1 MEDKSIYYF
10 AKNELYPEDYDIEK
24 IGIRGKRAIELA
36 KLLMPIVPSVVI
48 NSDIA
53 DKLNEIRI
61 IDKLKELFKK
71 FEDEVDKKFDNVDN
85 PSMLKIV
92 MSPSLEISETI
103 NIHSIGLTDN
113 TIEGFIKNVG
123 EEFAYHEYVKI
134 LLNNTINIL
143 IKASKEQDQKEL
155 TKYNNLL
162 KEINSST
169 NLESYKLII
178 QSAKKILPEEF
189 FRNGY
194 FQLDFLLKKYVD
206 IFNKEEMN
214 DNDTAI
220 IIQPIV
226 YGNYGEDCYSGRFFT
241 RNILTGDS
249 NIQGVFNKNVF
260 DLNYGKNEQ
269 EINKLDKKYLEMLV
283 KIASD
288 IECHYKEIRDIKF
301 IIEKSKLWIIDQS
314 SVLKKSAKAEIR
326 SLLNLLDKG
335 VIDEKFIIK
344 KITPNHISELLHPIV
359 DSNSAKNFKSIP
371 KGISGSP
378 GAGKGRIYFTSEGL
392 LEANRQ
398 AISQGKDASVI
409 LCLPAT
415 YAEDVKAIEVA
426 NGVIS
431 SEGGYSA
438 HASVVAR
445 QYGKSSLVNPKLKI
459 DVNKREMS
467 LGDIVVKEGD
477 YVTLDVPYYGE
488 PRIILGNVDL
498 INPEPEGSGLLE
510 LLEIIKK
517 NIKDFKVLGNADTP
531 KDAKLVKM
539 FGGEGIGLCRTEHMF
554 FGEDRINV
562 FREMI
567 ISGNVN
573 DRKKALEKIKEF
585 QKKDFYEIFKIIHP
599 YPITVRL
606 LDAPL
611 HEFLP
616 HTVEEMDKFISH
628 LTKNNS
634 KAQRS
639 DIAFK
644 CDALSE
650 VNPMLGHRGCR
661 IAVTFPEIYET
672 QVNAIFEAA
681 YKLQS
686 ENIDVKID
694 IMIPLIMN
702 PEELKFLKHGKKIE
716 GKYIKGILQIEDEL
730 REKMKIKK
738 PLDYTIG
745 VMIELPAAALL
756 AGEISKYAEF
766 FSFGTNDL
774 TQTTHGISRDDFN
787 VFLPDYSQFDLIDS
801 NPFKILTEP
810 VKEMIQIALARGRIT
825 RPDLKV
831 GLCGEQGADPKNIEF
846 LRNIGINYVS
856 CSSYSIPIAK
866 LRIAQLE
873 IEK

>member
-10 AKNELYPEDYDIEK
+10 SKNELYPDDYDMEK

-36 KLLMPIVPSVVI
+36 KLLMPIVPSIVI

-53 DKLNEIRI
+53 DKLNEIKI
-61 IDKLKELFKK
+61 VDKLKDFFKK
-71 FEDEVDKKFDNVDN
+71 FEEEIDKKFDNSDN

-103 NIHSIGLTDN
+103 NIHAIGLTDN
-113 TIEGFIKNVG
+113 TINGFIKNVG
-123 EEFAYHEYVKI
+123 EEFAYHEYAKI

-143 IKASKEQDQKEL
+143 IKASKDDKESS
-155 TKYNNLL
+155 KYNNLI
-162 KEINSST
+162 KDINSS
-169 NLESYKLII
+169 NNIDSYKNII
-178 QSAKKILPEEF
+178 QNAKKILPKEF
-189 FRNGY
+189 FSDGY

-206 IFNKEEMN
+206 ILNNEEMN

-226 YGNYGEDCYSGRFFT
+226 YGNYGEDCYSGKFYT
-241 RNILTGDS
+241 RNILSGDIE
-249 NIQGVFNKNVF
+249 IQGVFNKNVF
-260 DLNYGKNEQ
+260 DLIYGKNEQ

-301 IIEKSKLWIIDQS
+301 IIEKGKLWIIDQS
-314 SVLKKSAKAEIR
+314 SVLKKSAKAEIKC
-326 SLLNLLDKG
+326 LLNLLGRDA
-335 VIDEKFIIK
+335 IDEKFLIK
-344 KITPNHISELLHPIV
+344 KITPNHISELLHPVV
-359 DSNSAKNFKSIP
+359 DSNSVKNFKTIP

-378 GAGKGRIYFTSEGL
+378 GAGKGRIYFTSVGL
-392 LEANRQ
+392 IEANRQ
-398 AISQGKDASVI
+398 AISQGKDASVV
-409 LCLPAT
+409 LCLAAT
-415 YAEDVKAIEVA
+415 YAEDVKAIEVS
-426 NGVIS
+426 NGVLS

-445 QYGKSSLVNPKLKI
+445 QYGKSSLVNPKLRI
-459 DVNKREMS
+459 DAKKREFS
-467 LGDIVVKEGD
+467 IGDIVVKEGD

-488 PRIILGNVDL
+488 PRIILGNADL

-517 NIKDFKVLGNADTP
+517 NTKDFKVLGNADTP

-567 ISGNVN
+567 VSG
-573 DRKKALEKIKEF
+573 DITERKKALEKIKEF
-585 QKKDFYEIFKIIHP
+585 QKKDFYEIFKIIQP

-616 HTVEEMDKFISH
+616 HTVEEMDKFINH

-634 KAQRS
+634 KVQRT
-639 DIAFK
+639 DVAFK
-644 CDALSE
+644 CDSLSE

-672 QVNAIFEAA
+672 QINAIFEAA

-686 ENIDVKID
+686 ENIDVKVD
-694 IMIPLIMN
+694 VMIPLIMN
-702 PEELKFLKHGKKIE
+702 PEELKFMKHGKKIE
-716 GKYIKGILQIEDEL
+716 GKYIKGILQIEDEIKERL
-730 REKMKIKK
+730 KVKK
-738 PLDYTIG
+738 PLEYTIG

-810 VKEMIQIALARGRIT
+810 VKEMIQLALTRGRIT
-825 RPDLKV
+825 RPDLKI

-846 LRNIGINYVS
+846 LKNIGINYVS

-866 LRIAQLE
+866 LKIAQLE